1 VEQVRIV
8 DIVIDMQKAFKERSA
23 MHCKAKLYGSD
34 AKNEQGVKDME
45 KPRISCIYKYFSDQQ
60 DEKHQQ

>member
-1 VEQVRIV
+1 
-8 DIVIDMQKAFKERSA
+8 MQKAFKERSA